1 MKKCFASAILFLVL
15 CSGCVPKGG
24 SARFTGEERIA
35 LELEKERATQ
45 YFLKKAKEGLASAK
59 KGKLIEAH
67 LYNILNVLQYYEKLG
82 LQEND
87 PLVTDAQA
95 FFASTFQKHK
105 KIPFDAHGCLP
116 QAVLSGLCHAGK
128 NKNAPVI
135 NSVATR
141 WYLMYETQWQRKGWG
156 ECKDP
161 VVQLTWGVSK
171 GQNPFVKA
179 LSCQNPDI
187 EYTMKTYH
195 AFKRCGLDALIE
207 KSLEGY
213 DTEQKLKDLDIRER
227 FWETDGMAW
236 VIFAAQ
242 EGVPFKEKETFIA
255 AQKIKEILQNL
266 KNYPDIKN
274 SPLLLSNMVRAYILY
289 YKKVD
294 KNAYEAVLYL
304 HTLGRKDGYYP
315 ITLLRKFEG
324 DVHGKLTGSGSL
336 AFVLMIDEALK
347 LTSER

>member
-1 MKKCFASAILFLVL
+1 MKKALVFAVLLIAL
-15 CSGCVPKGG
+15 CSGCALKGG
-24 SARFTGEERIA
+24 KSRFTDEERKA
-35 LELEKERATQ
+35 LLLEKERAAQ
-45 YFLKKAKEGLASAK
+45 YFIKKANEAFASAK
-59 KGKLIEAH
+59 KEEFVEAY
-67 LYNILNVLQYYEKLG
+67 LYNLANVLQYYEKLG
-82 LQEND
+82 LKEND
-87 PLVTDAQA
+87 PLVENTKQY
-95 FFASTFQKHK
+95 FIRTSLKYK
-105 KIPFDAHGCLP
+105 KLPFDGHGCLP
-116 QAVLSGLCHAGK
+116 QAVLSGLCHTGIK
-128 NKNAPVI
+128 NDSPVV
-135 NSVATR
+135 NSVVTR

-161 VVQLTWGVSK
+161 AVQLTWGMAK

-195 AFKRCGLDALIE
+195 AFKRCALDALIE
-207 KSLEGY
+207 KSLSGY
-213 DTEQKLKDLDIRER
+213 NTEQKLKDLDIRER

-242 EGVPFKEKETFIA
+242 EGVPFKEKEIYVA
-255 AQKIKEILQNL
+255 AEKIKEILQNL
-266 KNYPDIKN
+266 ENYTDIKK

-294 KNAYEAVLYL
+294 KTAYDATAYL
-304 HTLGRKDGYYP
+304 RTLGRKDGYFP

-336 AFVLMIDEALK
+336 AFLLMADEALK
-347 LTSER
+347 YLQD